1 MEQRTGLGKINR
13 ENHFRNTSRGKE
25 PRMDANGLTNRE
37 WTRIWVVGAFGYD
50 RERFFIRVY
59 SRPFAV
65 SQSIRVHLR
74 LVGGPFASTRG

>member
-1 MEQRTGLGKINR
+1 
-13 ENHFRNTSRGKE
+13 
-25 PRMDANGLTNRE
+25 MDANGLTNRE

-65 SQSIRVHLR
+65 SQSIRVHSR
-74 LVGGPFASTRG
+74 LVGGLLRPLAVSFPLLAAMPASGSPVQKIFFVSCCK